1 MHLVCT
7 THRLHDMVREGVM
20 TQLHTNEEFLTAL
33 RDASTENSDRQQRV
47 SFIMGS
53 LPDENSMTRE
63 QVESF
68 LDRSAV
74 PAY

>member
-1 MHLVCT
+1 MP
-7 THRLHDMVREGVM
+7 
-20 TQLHTNEEFLTAL
+20 QLHTNKEFLAKL
-33 RDASTENSDRQQRV
+33 LSASTKNPDSQQRV

-63 QVESF
+63 QVESV

-74 PAY
+74 PA